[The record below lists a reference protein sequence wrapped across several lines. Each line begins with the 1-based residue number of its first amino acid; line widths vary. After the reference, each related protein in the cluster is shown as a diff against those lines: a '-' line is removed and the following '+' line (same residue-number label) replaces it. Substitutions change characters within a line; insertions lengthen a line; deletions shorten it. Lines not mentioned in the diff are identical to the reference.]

1 MRYEEHPPSD
11 NLGTYIDAYWIL
23 ETNSFFKPTSR
34 RIFADGCMEII
45 INVGY
50 SKPLINYYQEL
61 MPQMMY
67 VGGTMSSYSI
77 FSSLPDTSFL
87 GIRFKPAGF
96 PAFYKMPFEEMVN
109 NIIEFHDSHL
119 MSIVDIDPNVF
130 ERLNFFFAK
139 KLNPAQATLVP
150 IRNTICRYKGIISVS
165 ALANEHN
172 ITIRTMERLFKK
184 ETGVSPKSLINIVKF
199 QHASSFIRKDANNSS
214 LLSLAFKTG
223 YFDHSHLIREIKKH
237 TGLTPSELM
246 LMGQI
251 SN

>member
-11 NLGTYIDAYWIL
+11 NLRNYIDAYWRL
-23 ETNSFFKPTSR
+23 ETDSLFKPKSR

-45 INVGY
+45 INIGC
-50 SKPLINYYQEL
+50 SKPLINHHQEL
-61 MPQMMY
+61 MPQKMY
-67 VGGTMSSYSI
+67 VGGTMLSHSI
-77 FSSLPDTSFL
+77 FSSFPETSFL
-87 GIRFKPAGF
+87 GIRFKPASF
-96 PAFYKMPFEEMVN
+96 AAFYKMPFEEIVN
-109 NIIEFHDSHL
+109 NIIEFHDIHL
-119 MSIVDIDPNVF
+119 MSIVDTDPNVF
-130 ERLNFFFAK
+130 ERLDFFFAK

-150 IRNTICRYKGIISVS
+150 VRNTIGRYKGIISVS

-172 ITIRTMERLFKK
+172 MTIRTMERLFKK

-199 QHASSFIRKDANNSS
+199 QHANRVIRQDASNSS
-214 LLSLAFKTG
+214 LLNLAFKTG

-246 LMGQI
+246 LMRQI